1 MTARSSSAPASSPSS
16 ASPETAR
23 PGWLSVLPAISLRAS
38 TPSIWRAWPRRCS
51 AARAAA
57 GGPTWP
63 KPAGPTA
70 PRQGLRSRPS
80 KKRWRA
86 PSAVAN
92 LPRKK
97 RLKDPDL
104 RDRLYEL
111 LEHDHLPYSVGSR
124 FAQLIVCIIVI
135 DVLAMVLASVPEF
148 DARFSTL
155 FTAIKV
161 GAVVVFALE
170 YAARLWS
177 VAGHSPRKLSP
188 AQDRVEYALSSLGI
202 IDLLAF
208 LPASIALIAG
218 QRSLLVLFGVLPFF
232 KLVRYSPAM
241 RSLLA
246 ALHAERRTLIGC
258 LVILAG
264 AVLVFASLLYAIERD
279 VQPDKF
285 GTIPQAM
292 WWAIV
297 TLGTVGYGDVVPV
310 TALGKTVAVFA
321 IIGGFVLIAL
331 PVAIIATAFADEV
344 RRRDFVV
351 TWGML
356 ARVPLFS
363 HLGASE
369 IADIMRLLRAQTIES
384 GEVLVRRGDAATSMY
399 FITAGEVEIDLP
411 NQRVRLSDG
420 TFFGEIALLHRAK
433 RSGTVTA
440 TRKTK
445 LLALDAQ
452 DVHAL
457 IARVPALA
465 AHIEQTAKQR
475 LADTP
480 DAQKGDIAADEIAL
494 AAGPGDD
501 TA

>member
-1 MTARSSSAPASSPSS
+1 VAVIPS
-16 ASPETAR
+16 R
-23 PGWLSVLPAISLRAS
+23 RAL
-38 TPSIWRAWPRRCS
+38 
-51 AARAAA
+51 
-57 GGPTWP
+57 G
-63 KPAGPTA
+63 
-70 PRQGLRSRPS
+70 
-80 KKRWRA
+80 
-86 PSAVAN
+86 
-92 LPRKK
+92 
-97 RLKDPDL
+97 DPDL

-111 LEHDHLPYSVGSR
+111 LEHDHLPHSVGSR
-124 FAQLIVCIIVI
+124 FVRLIIGIIII
-135 DVLAMVLASVPEF
+135 DVLAMILASVPEY
-148 DARFSTL
+148 DARFGKL
-155 FTAIKV
+155 FTVIKV
-161 GAVVVFALE
+161 GAVIVFALE

-188 AQDRVEYALSSLGI
+188 AQDRLEYALSSLGI

-218 QRSLLVLFGVLPFF
+218 QRATLVLLGMLPFL

-246 ALHAERRTLIGC
+246 AIHAERRTLVGC

-264 AVLVFASLLYAIERD
+264 AVLIFASLLYAIEHD

-310 TALGKTVAVFA
+310 TVLGKLVSAFA
-321 IIGGFVLIAL
+321 IVGGLTMIAL
-331 PVAIIATAFADEV
+331 PVAIISTAFADEV

-356 ARVPLFS
+356 ARVPLFA
-363 HLGASE
+363 HLSATE

-384 GEVLVRRGDAATSMY
+384 GEILVRRGDAASSMY
-399 FITAGEVEIDLP
+399 FITAGEVEIELP
-411 NQRVRLSDG
+411 SQRVRLADG
-420 TFFGEIALLHRAK
+420 TFFGEIALLRRTN

-445 LLALDAQ
+445 LLALDAK
-452 DVHAL
+452 DFHAL
-457 IARVPALA
+457 IERVPALA
-465 AHIEQTAKQR
+465 AHVQKIATAR
-475 LADTP
+475 LADT
-480 DAQKGDIAADEIAL
+480 AEAEKGDLAADEIAQ
-494 AAGPGDD
+494 AGKDNAPAGE
-501 TA
+501 

>member
-1 MTARSSSAPASSPSS
+1 LAVI
-16 ASPETAR
+16 
-23 PGWLSVLPAISLRAS
+23 PGRRA
-38 TPSIWRAWPRRCS
+38 
-51 AARAAA
+51 
-57 GGPTWP
+57 
-63 KPAGPTA
+63 
-70 PRQGLRSRPS
+70 LD
-80 KKRWRA
+80 
-86 PSAVAN
+86 
-92 LPRKK
+92 
-97 RLKDPDL
+97 DPNL

-111 LEHDHLPYSVGSR
+111 LEHDHLPHSVGSR
-124 FAQLIVCIIVI
+124 FVRLIVGIIII
-135 DVLAMVLASVPEF
+135 DVLAMILASVPEY
-148 DARFSTL
+148 DARFGTF
-155 FTAIKV
+155 FTIVKV
-161 GAVVVFALE
+161 GAVAVFALE

-177 VAGHSPRKLSP
+177 VAGHSPRKMSP
-188 AQDRVEYALSSLGI
+188 AQDRIEYALSSLGI

-218 QRSLLVLFGVLPFF
+218 QRATLVLLGMLPFL

-246 ALHAERRTLIGC
+246 AIHAERRTLVGC

-264 AVLVFASLLYAIERD
+264 AVLVFASLLYAIEHD

-310 TALGKTVAVFA
+310 TPLGKLVSVFA
-321 IIGGFVLIAL
+321 IVGGLTMIAL
-331 PVAIIATAFADEV
+331 PVAIISTAFADEV

-363 HLGASE
+363 HLSAAE

-384 GEVLVRRGDAATSMY
+384 GEILVRRGDAASSMY
-399 FITAGEVEIDLP
+399 FITAGEVEIELP
-411 NQRVRLSDG
+411 SQRVRLADG
-420 TFFGEIALLHRAK
+420 TFFGEIALLRRTN

-452 DVHAL
+452 DFHAL
-457 IARVPALA
+457 IERVPALA
-465 AHIEQTAKQR
+465 AHVQKTAKAR
-475 LADTP
+475 LADTAE
-480 DAQKGDIAADEIAL
+480 AQKGDLAAAEIAQ
-494 AAGPGDD
+494 ATQDDAPAGQ
-501 TA
+501 